1 MHTHT
6 LLFERWRHLVTFIVA
21 ILVIGACAP
30 LNLNSSTPAKLVP
43 KDPAKDPL
51 PSDPHLADSV
61 KLGAN
66 IFSHTSQ
73 YAGQF
78 VGNSLS
84 CTNCHINGGQ
94 KEGAL
99 PLVGVAAQFP
109 EFSGRNGRLISLEDR
124 IQSCFLRSENGT
136 APPYDS
142 KELLA
147 VAAYITWLSDGQA
160 TGKNPPWRGH
170 NRIAQDHQIPIDQL
184 HPEVG
189 QQLFGQKCASCHG
202 ADGQGNGPIPPVWGP
217 HSFNDGAGTGRIYGL
232 AGFLRYAM
240 PLSAPGSLSDDEAQ
254 QIAAFLDS
262 QDRPA
267 FGDKQHDYP
276 DGKVP
281 VDAVY
286 YTQRY
291 PHHPLRK

>member
-1 MHTHT
+1 MNKHK
-6 LLFERWRHLVTFIVA
+6 LLLDRWSPLVAVSLA
-21 ILVIGACAP
+21 LVLIGGCAP
-30 LNLNSSTPAKLVP
+30 LTMPGSSSAHLVP

-51 PSDPHLADSV
+51 PSDIHLAESV

-124 IQSCFLRSENGT
+124 IQSCFLRSENGS

-147 VAAYITWLSDGQA
+147 VAAYITWLSDGQS

-170 NRIAQDHQIPIDQL
+170 NRIAPDHQIPINQL
-184 HPEVG
+184 RPEVG
-189 QQLFGQKCASCHG
+189 KELFGQKCASCHG

-240 PLSAPGSLSDDEAQ
+240 PLTAPGSLSDDEAQ

-262 QDRPA
+262 QERPA
-267 FGDKQHDYP
+267 YADKLHDYP

-281 VDAVY
+281 ADAVY

-291 PHHPLRK
+291 PQNPLRK